1 MERRQTMSLP
11 RVALAGWIALFLAT
25 ASLPAWA
32 QVPMEGSRNFQPP
45 SSAPNYFSNE
55 AGPFRGG
62 AGAETTYSSSPP
74 IQQPMVVSPS
84 PPARV
89 AAAPSRS
96 TQRHVARAKGR
107 AKLAQARARGQRH
120 TERPRLAKAKSASRI
135 ALARGKAKT
144 PIKIAMVR
152 KRTATKSLAAKHQ
165 PAATKGRPSKDKRT
179 HTASR

>member
-1 MERRQTMSLP
+1 
-11 RVALAGWIALFLAT
+11 
-25 ASLPAWA
+25 
-32 QVPMEGSRNFQPP
+32 QPP

-62 AGAETTYSSSPP
+62 AGAETTYSSPPP

-84 PPARV
+84 PPPRV
-89 AAAPSRS
+89 AAAPSRG

-107 AKLAQARARGQRH
+107 TKLARARTKRH
-120 TERPRLAKAKSASRI
+120 VERTRLAKPKPPARI
-135 ALARGKAKT
+135 ALAGGKAK
-144 PIKIAMVR
+144 PVIKAAMVK
-152 KRTATKSLAAKHQ
+152 KRSAKKSLAEKHQ

>member
-11 RVALAGWIALFLAT
+11 RVAPAGWIALFLASV
-25 ASLPAWA
+25 SLPAWA
-32 QVPMEGSRNFQPP
+32 QVPMQGSRNFQPP

-96 TQRHVARAKGR
+96 MQRHVTRAKGR
-107 AKLAQARARGQRH
+107 TKLAQARARTKRH
-120 TERPRLAKAKSASRI
+120 VEPIRLAKAKPASRT
-135 ALARGKAKT
+135 AQARGKAKAT
-144 PIKIAMVR
+144 IKVAMVR
-152 KRTATKSLAAKHQ
+152 KRSATKSIAAKHQ